1 MLIKPPQDSL
11 SAIISGYLAQ
21 ASSFSNFRFAV
32 AWARQR
38 GVELIAS
45 ALKKYSG
52 HSVGIIGLN
61 QRGTSYE
68 ALYALYELLDELWV
82 FYKHRFQTFHPK
94 MYFFLPNPNNEN
106 QKAVTV
112 IGSSNLTSGGLD
124 SNFEVNWLQEL
135 DLNVTMDQATLDEI
149 QRYFQ
154 DLINCP
160 FCHYV
165 DSTDFLNKLLAEKY
179 ISLEKSIRAETSRS
193 MQRGT
198 RRPTG
203 VFLPE
208 APPPQI
214 KGYYPIDVPIPS
226 LPETESIANKIVPP
240 EETTEVEE
248 TLFYVRTL
256 TQNDVLKA
264 LRQRSGTWEMDLGL
278 TARNVHPQFWG
289 WPDKY
294 TLVLGSNRMEWHT
307 QAVYYSRLLPEGMVE
322 SLRLWFRPERSGHAA
337 EHRFRPAASIRDYVI
352 SPNFNTQSLMVV
364 QRTSEDSDVAF
375 RVEFILPEDPG
386 YENYSRYL
394 TIERP
399 QHKFGY
405 SSISDIE
412 D

>member
-1 MLIKPPQDSL
+1 M
-11 SAIISGYLAQ
+11 Q
-21 ASSFSNFRFAV
+21 APSFSSFRFAV

-45 ALKKYSG
+45 ALEKYSG
-52 HSVGIIGLN
+52 HSVGVIGLN

-68 ALYALYELLDELWV
+68 ALYALYELLDELWI

-124 SNFEVNWLQEL
+124 SNFEVSWLQEL
-135 DLNVTMDQATLDEI
+135 DPNVPLDQVTLDEI

-154 DLINCP
+154 SLINSY
-160 FCHYV
+160 FCHHV
-165 DSTDFLNKLLAEKY
+165 DSTDFLDKLLNARY
-179 ISLEKSIRAETSRS
+179 ISLEGSLRTDTRKSI
-193 MQRGT
+193 QQQT
-198 RRPTG
+198 RQTAG
-203 VFLPE
+203 AFLPE
-208 APPPQI
+208 APPPKI
-214 KGYYPIDVPIPS
+214 KHYSPRIHVPTPS
-226 LPETESIANKIVPP
+226 PPETEDIVDITDPS
-240 EETTEVEE
+240 EETTEALE
-248 TLFYVRTL
+248 TLFCVRTL

-264 LRQRSGTWEMDLGL
+264 LRKRTGTWEIDLGL

-289 WPDKY
+289 WPKKY
-294 TLVLGSNRMEWHT
+294 TLAPNSNNKEWHT
-307 QAVYYSRLLPEGMVE
+307 QAVYYSRSLPGGTIE

-337 EHRFRPAASIRDYVI
+337 EHRFRPASSVRELVI
-352 SPNFNTQSLMVV
+352 PPTFDAQSLMVI
-364 QRTSEDSDVAF
+364 QRLPEDSDVAF
-375 RVEFILPEDPG
+375 RVEFILPDDRRYED
-386 YENYSRYL
+386 YSRYL
-394 TIERP
+394 TSKRP